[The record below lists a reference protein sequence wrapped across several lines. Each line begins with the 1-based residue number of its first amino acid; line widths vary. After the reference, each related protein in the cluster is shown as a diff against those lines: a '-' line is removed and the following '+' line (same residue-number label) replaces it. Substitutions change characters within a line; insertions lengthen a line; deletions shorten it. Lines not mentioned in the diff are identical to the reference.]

1 MQENIFQK
9 EWLKT
14 APNEPQEGDYYIAV
28 DPAGFTFEPDK
39 RRKIN
44 IDNTAISIVKVRD
57 NNWWI
62 SEIAF
67 GRWTHIQVAKKIL
80 SLIED
85 YDPVA
90 VGIESGLYKQ
100 AIYNHLFSLLPKDF
114 DLNKLYELSHKKLNK
129 VERIKIYLQ
138 KRFQLG
144 YISLNNEGSWH
155 DEFIKEFEAFPSTKV
170 KDDLIDS
177 LAFIEQLIS
186 ARRVSS
192 YPVGVP

>member
-44 IDNTAISIVKVRD
+44 IDNTAISVVKVRD

-80 SLIED
+80 SLISS
-85 YDPVA
+85 YTAGIIV
-90 VGIESGLYKQ
+90 IESSVMTGH
-100 AIYNHLFSLLPKDF
+100 N
-114 DLNKLYELSHKKLNK
+114 
-129 VERIKIYLQ
+129 
-138 KRFQLG
+138 
-144 YISLNNEGSWH
+144 
-155 DEFIKEFEAFPSTKV
+155 TV
-170 KDDLIDS
+170 KTTLI
-177 LAFIEQLIS
+177 I
-186 ARRVSS
+186 
-192 YPVGVP
+192 